1 MLNLMIKNLI
11 KKVPG
16 AKAIRKLFFY
26 KKKNKGP
33 QWCRIVMDKST
44 KEWINALPKDS
55 LNVLE
60 ISGTKWSSFD
70 FKTYR
75 SLNFPDF
82 DICEDKTNE
91 NYDLIIAEQV
101 FEHLK
106 YPYRAGKNIYEM
118 LSQDSYFLITTP
130 FLIKIH
136 NHPIDCSRWTPDGL
150 KYFLHECGFKLEN
163 IRVEAWG
170 NRKCVMGNFKSW
182 KVYNPMFHSLQNEDN
197 FPLVVWALAK
207 KE

>member
-1 MLNLMIKNLI
+1 MIKNLI

-16 AKAIRKLFFY
+16 AKAIRKLFFH
-26 KKKNKGP
+26 KKKIKGP

-60 ISGTKWSSFD
+60 ISGTKWSSSG

-75 SLNFPDF
+75 SLNFPAF
-82 DICEDKTNE
+82 DICDDKTKE
-91 NYDLIIAEQV
+91 KYDLIIAEQV

-163 IRVEAWG
+163 IQVDAWG
-170 NRKCVMGNFKSW
+170 NRKCVKGNFKSW